1 MKYPALIAVLASLAV
16 FLDVGGHLDSFE
28 RQTLDARYRFFA
40 LPARHTH
47 DIVILHVSEESIKR
61 LEPFYGRWPWPRV
74 VHAEAIEYLESDGA
88 SAIGFDILFPEKSL
102 RQEVDSAIIDQLKAL
117 AKNADLPEVRAELQH
132 RLDALNPELSD
143 ALFVSQVG
151 KSRNVFQSSVFYVGE
166 NDLAPERGLAADEN
180 AASRIKSVLANSAV
194 PVQLKHRE
202 AVFFNATIPFDEL
215 ARASR
220 GVGHINYIPDSDGV
234 CRRFMPLAW
243 FGARDTAYPSL
254 ALIVAAA
261 VKGIPLDKIR
271 MENDRVVVGDAE
283 IPLLPDGS
291 AMINYQGGKITNEH
305 DGKRKFESFYSQI
318 PYESVLA
325 SADLVR
331 AGKEP
336 ALPAGTFKNRIALI
350 TASAAGLSDLRAT
363 PFSPVTP
370 GVEIHANIIDN
381 ILSARFLRR
390 LGLWTEKAYVLV
402 LALVVGAA
410 TASTRPYI
418 GFAIAAA
425 LSAAVTGAHWGLFAY
440 GWVLPVVNVSVAMA
454 STYLGVVLLKYVAE
468 EREKKQIRS
477 AFGHYL
483 APQVLEEVLESP
495 EKLKLGGARRHMTV
509 LFSDIEAFA
518 SLSEKMAPED
528 VSAILNEYL
537 NQMMNC
543 IKETGGTL
551 DKFIGD
557 AIMAEWNAPVTQ
569 ADHAARAC
577 ETALLMMEEMT
588 KLGEKWRGVGK
599 PLLNVRIGVNTGE
612 MVVGNL
618 GSKEIFDYTVIGDE
632 VNVAARLEPLNKDFN
647 TNIAVSESTRDE
659 AELHRPGKFVFRRLA
674 RVALK
679 GKTAPLDVYEL
690 VRLKDALARE
700 RMEALGLYGQGL
712 DLFLEGRFPEAR
724 ELFER
729 AVERYPGDGP
739 SRNYAELCAAYEEA
753 PPPPDWNGVYVQR
766 SK

>member
-1 MKYPALIAVLASLAV
+1 MKYAALIAVLASLAAFV
-16 FLDVGGHLDSFE
+16 DVGGHLDSFE

-40 LPARHTH
+40 RPVRHTD
-47 DIVILHVSEESIKR
+47 DIVILNISEESIRR
-61 LEPFYGRWPWPRV
+61 LEPFYGRWPWPRA
-74 VHAEAIEYLESDGA
+74 VHADAIEYLESDGA
-88 SAIGFDILFPEKSL
+88 RAIGFDILFPEKSL
-102 RQEVDSAIIDQLKAL
+102 RQEVDSTIIHQLKAL
-117 AKNADLPEVRAELQH
+117 AKNADLPEIREELQH

-151 KSRNVFQSSVFYVGE
+151 KSRNVFQSSVFYLGE
-166 NDLAPERGLAADEN
+166 NDLALDRGLAADEN
-180 AASRIKSVLANSAV
+180 VASRIKSALANSAA
-194 PVQLKHRE
+194 PIRLQHRE
-202 AVFFNATIPFDEL
+202 TLFFNATIPFDEL

-220 GVGHINYIPDSDGV
+220 GVGHINYVPDRDGV

-243 FGARDTAYPSL
+243 FGTRDTAYPSL
-254 ALIVAAA
+254 ALIVAAE
-261 VKGIPLDKIR
+261 VKGISPDSIR
-271 MENDRVVVGDAE
+271 MENDRVVVGDTE

-291 AMINYQGGKITNEH
+291 AMINYQGGRVAHEGHGGGN
-305 DGKRKFESFYSQI
+305 FESFYRYI
-318 PYESVLA
+318 PYESVIA

-336 ALPAGTFKNRIALI
+336 ALPAGTFNNKIALI

-381 ILSARFLRR
+381 ILSARFLRQ
-390 LGLWTEKAYVLV
+390 LGGWTEKAYILV
-402 LALVVGAA
+402 LALIVGLAA
-410 TASTRPYI
+410 ASTGPYI
-418 GFAIAAA
+418 GFTVAAT
-425 LSAAVTGAHWGLFAY
+425 LSASVTGAHWALFAH
-440 GWVLPVVNVSVAMA
+440 GWVLPIINVSVAMA
-454 STYLGVVLLKYVAE
+454 GTYLGVVLLKYVAE

-477 AFGHYL
+477 AFGHYV
-483 APQVLEEVLESP
+483 APQVLKEVLESP
-495 EKLKLGGARRHMTV
+495 ERLKLGGERRRVTV
-509 LFSDIEAFA
+509 LFSDIEGFA

-588 KLGEKWRGVGK
+588 KLGEKWRGEGK
-599 PLLNVRIGVNTGE
+599 PLLNIRIGVNTGE

-659 AELHRPGKFVFRRLA
+659 AELHRPGRFVFRRLA

-690 VRLKDALARE
+690 VGLKDAVARE
-700 RMEALGLYGQGL
+700 RMEALGLYAQGL